1 MNDIQTFQEM
11 KATILS
17 HIDFRNGVIE
27 DSAERMLK
35 DGLVLDVRWKG
46 NVHFRFYNRG
56 SSSRYLVVR
65 NEEQVSASYFVR
77 RLDERFFKSVVKLVN
92 EIENGD
98 FHKKKTQNEK
108 IMETVCRRNLTSC
121 MNDTK
126 WKEFLYAM
134 TEEMST
140 AVPYDYKTL
149 FEDNRENLLFG
160 TSYDV
165 ESFNW
170 YDFKSLEWVK
180 LKPKFQEHIYQGRMM
195 KDKIIYHDVE
205 AEFSALM
212 KKYHIPCEY
221 DRNEEVYVIYGYR

>member
-1 MNDIQTFQEM
+1 MKDIQAFQEM

-17 HIDFRNGVIE
+17 HIDFRNGVVE
-27 DSAERMLK
+27 DSAEKMLK

-46 NVHFRFYNRG
+46 NVRFRFYNCG
-56 SSSRYLVVR
+56 STSRYLVVR
-65 NEEQVSASYFVR
+65 NEEQVSTSYFVR
-77 RLDERFFKSVVKLVN
+77 RLDEAFFKSVRKLVN
-92 EIENGD
+92 EIENGG
-98 FHKKKTQNEK
+98 FHKKKTQSEK
-108 IMETVCRRNLTSC
+108 IMETVCRRNLTCC
-121 MNDTK
+121 MNNTK
-126 WKEFLYAM
+126 WKEFLSAM
-134 TEEMST
+134 TEEISA

-149 FEDNRENLLFG
+149 FDDSREKLLFG
-160 TSYDV
+160 TSYDI

-205 AEFSALM
+205 DEFLALM
-212 KKYHIPCEY
+212 EKYHIPYEY